1 MALLSSVDTQ
11 RSPLGVPLF
20 IHRYIFVGSLV
31 LLVIGMPTSTFFT
44 SLPEIIMA
52 ANWLLEGGL
61 IEKMKRLLKNK
72 PALLLCSFF
81 ILHLVGLLYTSS
93 AGMDYGM
100 EDVRKKLPLFLL
112 PLVFATSYSITEKE
126 KKVILLG
133 FMLAVTFVT
142 IQGTYLLFTHQ
153 LNDIHEISPYVDA
166 VRLAMM
172 IVLSIF
178 LMMHYVFTNKWSW
191 LSLALIAWSLWFFI
205 FLFIMQSLT
214 EVIVLFVLTVIV
226 LTYRAFVIIKHHRLA
241 LGVGLFLLATAAFIG
256 SFSYVQHLHSKY
268 FGTPEKLDFA
278 RMDKATIHGHYYS
291 YDTTNHTTENG
302 HYVYVYVCWPELQ
315 KAWETRSKIPFDSN
329 DLPGNP
335 VKFTLLRYMASK
347 GLKKDSA
354 GMSQMTD
361 QDIHAVE
368 MGMPNYTFSSLT
380 SMPYRIY
387 QVMWELEDYKHSRNP
402 SGHSF
407 TQRLEFWRAAS
418 HIILS
423 HPFAGVGTGN
433 VRIAFAKQYDDMHS
447 RLGER
452 YRLRSHN
459 QWLEIGVA
467 FGFLGMLWFFATLF
481 YPAFKT
487 GKIYTFAYFIF
498 WAIIMISICTEDTL
512 ETQAGATFYAFFNA
526 FFLFLY

>member
-1 MALLSSVDTQ
+1 M
-11 RSPLGVPLF
+11 F
-20 IHRYIFVGSLV
+20 IHRYIFTGSLV
-31 LLVIGMPTSTFFT
+31 LLVIGMPTSTFLT
-44 SLPEIIMA
+44 SLPEIILA

-61 IEKMKRLLKNK
+61 IAKMKRLWNNK

-81 ILHLVGLLYTSS
+81 LLHLIGLVYTSS

-100 EDVRKKLPLFLL
+100 EDVRKKLPMLLL

-126 KKVILLG
+126 KKIILLC

-142 IQGTYLLFTHQ
+142 IQGTYLLVTHQ
-153 LNDIHEISPYVDA
+153 LSDIHEISPYVDA

-178 LMMHYVFTNKWSW
+178 LMMHYVFSNKWSW
-191 LSLALIAWSLWFFI
+191 RSLVLVAWSLWFFI

-214 EVIVLFVLTVIV
+214 EVIVLLALSIIV
-226 LTYRAFVIIKHHRLA
+226 LVYKAFVIIKHHKVI
-241 LGVGLFLLATAAFIG
+241 LGVGVFLFAALAFGGSAAYLFH
-256 SFSYVQHLHSKY
+256 FHNRY
-268 FGTPEKLDFA
+268 FGKPEQLNFSKLD
-278 RMDKATIHGHYYS
+278 RATTAGNPYVNDTASYY
-291 YDTTNHTTENG
+291 TENG
-302 HYVYVYVCWPELQ
+302 HYVNMYVCWPELK
-315 KAWETRSKIPFDSN
+315 KAWEVRSKVPFDSN

-335 VKFTLLRYMASK
+335 VKYTLIRYMASK
-347 GLKKDSA
+347 GLRKDSA
-354 GMSQMTD
+354 GMSQMTN

-368 MGMPNYTFSSLT
+368 IGMPNCTFSSLT

-387 QVMWELEDYKHSRNP
+387 QVMWELEDYRHGGNP

-407 TQRLEFWRAAS
+407 TQRLEFWKAAS
-418 HIILS
+418 LIIKS
-423 HPFAGVGTGN
+423 HPIAGVGTGD
-433 VRIAFAKQYDDMHS
+433 VRIAFAKQYNDMHS
-447 RLGER
+447 RLKDQ

-467 FGFLGMLWFFATLF
+467 FGFIGLLWFLASLF

-498 WAIIMISICTEDTL
+498 WAILMISICTEDTL